1 MKKHHPT
8 RRDPLWKAVIVDD
21 EPRSRAIARRML
33 AAYPAF
39 TVVAECA
46 NGYDALAAVSQF
58 LPHLMLLDIQM
69 PEMDGF
75 EVVKKI
81 KPEHLPVVAFLTAF
95 DQYAVRAFEVHAL
108 DYLLKP
114 FDEERF
120 ASMMQRV
127 EERVTAGD
135 GPLYARKVF
144 TMLETLTAANS
155 YAERFVVRLHGK
167 ILVVPVTE
175 VDWIKAEDNYIR
187 IHTGSSSYLERE
199 TLTSLCDRLDPRKF
213 VRVHRSVLINVDRIK
228 EVTVINGEY
237 ELVLQGGIRIALS
250 RTYRDEFFLRL
261 GDARPLSPNFK
272 KRRPSNEATL

>member
-1 MKKHHPT
+1 MQKHHQT
-8 RRDPLWKAVIVDD
+8 RSDRLWKAVIVDD
-21 EPRSRAIARRML
+21 EPRSRAVARRML

-81 KPEHLPVVAFLTAF
+81 KPEHLPVGAFLTAF

-127 EERVTAGD
+127 EERVIAAD
-135 GPLYARKVF
+135 GPLYARRVF
-144 TMLETLTAANS
+144 TMLATITAANS

-167 ILVVPVTE
+167 ILVVPVAE

-187 IHTGSSSYLERE
+187 IHIGSSSYLDRE
-199 TLTSLCDRLDPRKF
+199 TLSSLCDRLDPRKF
-213 VRVHRSVLINVDRIK
+213 VRVHRSVLINLDRIK

-261 GDARPLSPNFK
+261 GDARPASPNFK
-272 KRRPSNEATL
+272 KR